1 MGMTTQQQLVIDQC
15 KRNYD
20 DLNRTG
26 EHLDHKAML
35 VIVASILLFGASSG
49 VFVPLAF
56 CVAAIGAA
64 IGALAPREHKR
75 VGDGDWD
82 TFFNLYISVEADDA
96 INQVLSNL
104 GNAITVNA
112 ASNEDKARIVNLSML
127 MLLLQVLSTLI
138 VAAF

>member
-1 MGMTTQQQLVIDQC
+1 MMTTQQQLVIEQC

-26 EHLDHKAML
+26 EHLDYKAML
-35 VIVASILLFGASSG
+35 VIVASVLLLGASNG
-49 VFVPLAF
+49 AFVPLCF
-56 CVAAIGAA
+56 GVGAICAA

-82 TFFNLYISVEADDA
+82 TFFNLYINVEVDDA

-104 GNAITVNA
+104 GIAITTNA
-112 ASNEDKARIVNLSML
+112 ASNEDKARILNLSMIVF
-127 MLLLQVLSTLI
+127 MLQVLSTLI
-138 VAAF
+138 VLLF